1 MENMDRFT
9 SLIKEM
15 TEFFDAFQLIEKEK
29 LQAAASNDI
38 LRLEELMK
46 KEQAE
51 ILVLRGFERK
61 QQEIQADMGC
71 EGLTFKE
78 IIEKAPESGRAE
90 LENVYSR
97 LSDSLDLFQKTTQ
110 SVKQAIDIN
119 LHEIQ
124 KVLQK
129 VKKKETKPTKG
140 TRSFTSRKV

>member
-1 MENMDRFT
+1 MENMDNFT

-15 TEFFDAFQLIEKEK
+15 TEFFDAFQLIEKNK

-38 LRLEELMK
+38 LELEELMK

-61 QQEIQADMGC
+61 QQEIQAQMGC
-71 EGLTFKE
+71 QGLTFKE
-78 IIEKAPESGRAE
+78 IIAKAPESDRPE

-119 LHEIQ
+119 LHAIQ
-124 KVLQK
+124 KALQK
-129 VKKKETKPTKG
+129 VEKKEISQTKEV
-140 TRSFTSRKV
+140 RSFTSRKV